1 MHYFALLTLCS
12 LNRATSEVYHIVTTP
27 NDDFCPRSC
36 LTLSQFAKNPSY
48 HLHTN
53 ITLIFL
59 PGTHYLSVNLT
70 LIHLYNLS
78 MDVESQLTTVQIEC
92 TSASRIQLSSI
103 QCVYIN
109 SLEFVGCEGN
119 QIERLEQFVLQDS
132 RFEGQG
138 YSGSALQLTETSA
151 QISNVTLY
159 SILEY
164 AL

>member
-119 QIERLEQFVLQDS
+119 QIEKMFFFGCRLL
-132 RFEGQG
+132 
-138 YSGSALQLTETSA
+138 ALVNPCATRCYRSFLATS
-151 QISNVTLY
+151 STGKTVW
-159 SILEY
+159 
-164 AL
+164 